1 MTDDFAK
8 MIEFLGRSTL
18 ISTLGSEGIKKLLA
32 LSRRVEAPVGALL
45 MKEGEAGE
53 NAMVV
58 LEGEVEVFCD
68 SPEGEELLATLGPG
82 ALLGEY
88 AILGGGVRSASVR
101 AKIKFVGLVIAKASF
116 TLLLEEF
123 PGLALKIL
131 EDQTKKILSL
141 EKHIKRIDKDDRIV

>member
-18 ISTLGSEGIKKLLA
+18 ISALGSEGIKKLLA
-32 LSRRVEAPVGALL
+32 LSRRIEAPTGALL

-53 NAMVV
+53 DAMVV
-58 LEGEVEVFCD
+58 LEGEVEVFSD

-101 AKIKFVGLVIAKASF
+101 TKTKFAGLVIAKVSF
-116 TLLLEEF
+116 VLLLEEF
-123 PGLALKIL
+123 PRLALKIL
-131 EDQTKKILSL
+131 EDQTKKILALEGCIKML
-141 EKHIKRIDKDDRIV
+141 EKGNS